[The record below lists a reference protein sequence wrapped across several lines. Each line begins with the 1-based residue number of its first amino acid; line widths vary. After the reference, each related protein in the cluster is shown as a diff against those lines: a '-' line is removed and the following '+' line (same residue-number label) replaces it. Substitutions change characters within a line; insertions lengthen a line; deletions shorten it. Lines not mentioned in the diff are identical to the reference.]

1 MVFKDENCPP
11 SKMLCIMTASSGD
24 ATFYSESL
32 YEEGQE
38 IGRFKKYA
46 REDIT
51 LDVQGNLFHEKRFT
65 SE

>member
-1 MVFKDENCPP
+1 
-11 SKMLCIMTASSGD
+11 MLCIMTASSGD